1 MITRTLEKAIKSK
14 FFGGKAIMLIG
25 PRQTGK
31 TTLIK
36 KILEAHRKES
46 LILDGDD
53 PSTQSILTRP
63 NLQQL
68 KQIIGRNRIVFID
81 EAQRI
86 HEIGLTAK
94 IIVDQL
100 PEVQLILSGSSAFE
114 LANHTNEPLTGR
126 KWTYQLWPVSWQE
139 WQDYVGYVKA
149 EQDLENRLVFGFYP
163 DVLNHHPEAE
173 IVLKELTESYLY
185 KDVLIFG
192 NLKKPTEI
200 QKLLQALAY
209 QLGNEVSNSELGQ
222 IVGVDPKTIDRYI
235 TILEQAKVVYRLAPL
250 SRNLRNEIKSNRK
263 VYFYDNG
270 VRNAIIGQLQPLA
283 IRQDVGPL
291 WENFLISERLKAV
304 QYHQLSLNS
313 YFWRTR
319 QQQEVDYVEEKDGQF
334 FGYKF
339 KWNEQR
345 RVKFPKT
352 FTEAY
357 KSNNLIVNRA
367 NFRDFILIE

>member
-1 MITRTLEKAIKSK
+1 M
-14 FFGGKAIMLIG
+14 
-25 PRQTGK
+25 
-31 TTLIK
+31 
-36 KILEAHRKES
+36 
-46 LILDGDD
+46 
-53 PSTQSILTRP
+53 
-63 NLQQL
+63 
-68 KQIIGRNRIVFID
+68 
-81 EAQRI
+81 
-86 HEIGLTAK
+86 
-94 IIVDQL
+94 VDQL
-100 PEVQLILSGSSAFE
+100 PEVQVILSGSSAFE

-126 KWTYQLWPVSWQE
+126 KWTYQLWPGSWQE
-139 WQDYVGYVKA
+139 WQDHVGYVKA

-163 DVLNHHPEAE
+163 DVLNHPHEAE

-192 NLKKPTEI
+192 NLKKPIEI
-200 QKLLQALAY
+200 QKLVRALAY

-283 IRQDVGPL
+283 IRQDIGAL
-291 WENFLISERLKAV
+291 WENFLMSERLKVV
-304 QYHQLSLNS
+304 QYHQLNLNS

-319 QQQEVDYVEEKDGQF
+319 QQQEVDYVEEKNGKF
-334 FGYKF
+334 FGYEF
-339 KWNEQR
+339 KWNER
-345 RVKFPKT
+345 RKVKFPKT

-357 KSNNLIVNRA
+357 NANNLIINRS